1 LFLCSQLGIRL
12 GIRLERATRAAAAFA
27 TVSPK
32 RSSLL
37 KFFVAAFIDG
47 DRCLTDLAAKK
58 NFRCKRGAAWLTSR
72 STARVGGEGSMPRAD
87 RSITILTGMIIAALY
102 VILLVGF
109 TQESY
114 MRRDAASRLNGAG
127 DWTAIHDV
135 SKRVCRIERPVCAEA
150 PPNLSEPGQEP
161 EQEALLF
168 DNARI
173 PPKLGHR
180 STTERR

>member
-1 LFLCSQLGIRL
+1 
-12 GIRLERATRAAAAFA
+12 
-27 TVSPK
+27 
-32 RSSLL
+32 
-37 KFFVAAFIDG
+37 
-47 DRCLTDLAAKK
+47 
-58 NFRCKRGAAWLTSR
+58 
-72 STARVGGEGSMPRAD
+72 MPRAD
-87 RSITILTGMIIAALY
+87 RSIAILTGMIIAALY

-127 DWTAIHDV
+127 GWTAMHDAA
-135 SKRVCRIERPVCAEA
+135 KRVCRIEAPVCADV
-150 PPNLSEPGQEP
+150 PQNLNEPGQDER
-161 EQEALLF
+161 QDARQDARLF